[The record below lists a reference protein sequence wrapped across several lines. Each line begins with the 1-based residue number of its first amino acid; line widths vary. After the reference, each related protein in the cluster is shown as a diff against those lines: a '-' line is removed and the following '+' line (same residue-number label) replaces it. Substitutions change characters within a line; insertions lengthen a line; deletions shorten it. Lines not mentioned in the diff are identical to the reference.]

1 MVSNEFKLALRKNLG
16 SLRGKSRDV
25 QISIKDLMSEKS
37 DLFSVDDV
45 ETYTAQQKTKQE
57 ILQEYAL
64 ISTADN
70 EDGSQE
76 KHTGR
81 MNYRRLYNNH
91 VRAAVDTWYDLPF
104 FTRSD
109 RYGLIST
116 LDLDEVDLV
125 SISGVQMVN
134 FVADAFNNVA
144 REYKAR
150 ANSPACCR
158 GIGKNTMLSE
168 IKAFKSYINE
178 FEAQDEYLESLYS
191 EFFSSVLFGLRN
203 SNKIKVIDD
212 FYKYLKVF
220 LKDTNKPIT
229 TPGFMESKL
238 GSIYMSGLVVDVLEN
253 SPDDDAAKIKFLE
266 DPNFKIYKNLAL
278 KYGFKIDV
286 NVPWRLIFDYR
297 TSKFKKQISKW
308 PNYREKYQ
316 QNLTPHASYS
326 NFSTRYNGFSQTLV
340 KFYHRFIGEFST
352 YDIRVK
358 STTRKFNRIVEV
370 QKTMG
375 SVVSVNKKY
384 INWYAEIRNIERNWP
399 MGRHKLELLKKRANH
414 IYLHASKSNEMS
426 TRANIAINYIEF
438 TLGTIASRFHGK
450 SLTSFKKDPI
460 LLLDM
465 MKIPKRTVTNLSKS
479 PEAKEDFSCGQSQG
493 FKQCYFVQ
501 LPDDKFY
508 WTSDPNGEMPQY
520 WKDHY
525 AAAAKN
531 KK

>member
-1 MVSNEFKLALRKNLG
+1 MIPVL
-16 SLRGKSRDV
+16 
-25 QISIKDLMSEKS
+25 
-37 DLFSVDDV
+37 
-45 ETYTAQQKTKQE
+45 
-57 ILQEYAL
+57 
-64 ISTADN
+64 
-70 EDGSQE
+70 
-76 KHTGR
+76 
-81 MNYRRLYNNH
+81 
-91 VRAAVDTWYDLPF
+91 
-104 FTRSD
+104 
-109 RYGLIST
+109 
-116 LDLDEVDLV
+116 
-125 SISGVQMVN
+125 
-134 FVADAFNNVA
+134 
-144 REYKAR
+144 
-150 ANSPACCR
+150 
-158 GIGKNTMLSE
+158 
-168 IKAFKSYINE
+168 KAFKGYINE

-316 QNLTPHASYS
+316 QNLTPYASYS

-375 SVVSVNKKY
+375 LSL
-384 INWYAEIRNIERNWP
+384 I
-399 MGRHKLELLKKRANH
+399 H
-414 IYLHASKSNEMS
+414 I
-426 TRANIAINYIEF
+426 
-438 TLGTIASRFHGK
+438 
-450 SLTSFKKDPI
+450 
-460 LLLDM
+460 
-465 MKIPKRTVTNLSKS
+465 
-479 PEAKEDFSCGQSQG
+479 
-493 FKQCYFVQ
+493 
-501 LPDDKFY
+501 
-508 WTSDPNGEMPQY
+508 
-520 WKDHY
+520 
-525 AAAAKN
+525 
-531 KK
+531 